1 MKVEQWQLA
10 CDYGLQNHHD
20 SGDDGK
26 EENNSMLILRIVA
39 VKYPRKDGNVVIDEI
54 FTKVMTPSANKR
66 KCDFGEEA
74 RNSDYTEDDSR
85 LSDSL
90 YDSNQPHVPGFVD
103 WWTSGDARLLFAPC
117 GKYNNNC
124 NVKDIVMDRI
134 ELLVL
139 VNQNSSNWRL
149 VVEEGD
155 KENTC
160 SANDIF
166 MIRQRCMYLVIGL
179 HKFVN
184 EEQTGM
190 RWTWKKCIMHSMSE
204 MNDVVVEGYTNW
216 QPLQRWHAW
225 SNCY

>member
-1 MKVEQWQLA
+1 MVLAENLLVNMYRHGHREKGSGQVEFVYLTME
-10 CDYGLQNHHD
+10 GGVKPEFP
-20 SGDDGK
+20 SGMNASLWVDTC
-26 EENNSMLILRIVA
+26 VA
-39 VKYPRKDGNVVIDEI
+39 RRLCGGRKDGNVVIDEI

-74 RNSDYTEDDSR
+74 RNSDNTADDSR
-85 LSDSL
+85 RSDSL
-90 YDSNQPHVPGFVD
+90 YGSNQPHVPGFVD

-134 ELLVL
+134 ELLES

-160 SANDIF
+160 SSNDIF
-166 MIRQRCMYLVIGL
+166 LIRQRCMYLVIAL

-190 RWTWKKCIMHSMSE
+190 RSTS
-204 MNDVVVEGYTNW
+204 
-216 QPLQRWHAW
+216 
-225 SNCY
+225 